1 MKHRAVSAATCG
13 LAAGVLTLVLPVSAR
28 GTPEVR
34 TGPVFTDYGR
44 TFAVDSDMPI
54 PADAEFKVAFDIS
67 AAATPGE
74 VNRHID
80 SAARFINMQV
90 AAGVPRERIHVALVV
105 HGPAGADLLAAEAY
119 AARHGGTKS
128 ANAPLVRALLDHGV
142 RAILCG
148 QSAAAMGLARADLI
162 PGVELALSAM
172 TAHALLQ
179 QDGYTLNPF

>member
-1 MKHRAVSAATCG
+1 MRRASFLLSAVVALLPAATI
-13 LAAGVLTLVLPVSAR
+13 AAPDA
-28 GTPEVR
+28 R
-34 TGPVFTDYGR
+34 TGPVFTEYGR
-44 TFAVDSDMPI
+44 TFVVEPDMPI

-67 AAATPGE
+67 MAAPPGE

-80 SAARFINMQV
+80 SAARFINIQV
-90 AAGVPRERIHVALVV
+90 ATGVPRERIHVAIVV

-119 AARHGGTKS
+119 AARHSGTKS
-128 ANAPLVRALLDHGV
+128 ASAPLVRALLDQGV
-142 RAILCG
+142 RVILCG
-148 QSAAAMGLARADLI
+148 QSAAAMDLARADLI

>member
-1 MKHRAVSAATCG
+1 MRPASVLLSAVVALLPAVAIAAP
-13 LAAGVLTLVLPVSAR
+13 AA
-28 GTPEVR
+28 R
-34 TGPVFTDYGR
+34 TGPVFTEYGG
-44 TFAVDSDMPI
+44 TFAVEPDMPI

-105 HGPAGADLLAAEAY
+105 HGPAGADLLAPEAY
-119 AARHGGTKS
+119 VARSGGSKS

-142 RAILCG
+142 RVILCG